1 MYFIPHTIEDIYEE
15 LDAADV
21 QTTISI
27 SEDLPEPVVNAGRA
41 GKDELKSQNIN
52 LTFDR
57 DRKSPCTNPIH
68 KKNENWDENRNK
80 VCKARGFC
88 NRKLHKIMK
97 KIHNGNPK
105 ECMLRGPA
113 YNKDKQMRERLNQF
127 NLKNKDGKAPLSE
140 DRMTTPPQDATI
152 PKANHGNI
160 AVDSDSDNDEEDNI
174 QEGYY
179 SESEMDNDMLPQP
192 SVIACKISPKTNSSL
207 TENSKIYPSI
217 GTENMIKIS
226 SFWLKLE

>member
-1 MYFIPHTIEDIYEE
+1 
-15 LDAADV
+15 
-21 QTTISI
+21 
-27 SEDLPEPVVNAGRA
+27 
-41 GKDELKSQNIN
+41 
-52 LTFDR
+52 
-57 DRKSPCTNPIH
+57 
-68 KKNENWDENRNK
+68 
-80 VCKARGFC
+80 
-88 NRKLHKIMK
+88 
-97 KIHNGNPK
+97 
-105 ECMLRGPA
+105 MLQGPA

-160 AVDSDSDNDEEDNI
+160 YIPEVDSDSDNDEEDNI

-179 SESEMDNDMLPQP
+179 FESEIDDDMLPQP
-192 SVIACKISPKTNSSL
+192 SVSAYKNLLVSPKTNSSL
-207 TENSKIYPSI
+207 TESSKIYPSI